1 MNGLVELVVRED
13 YFIFS
18 MDALSRYS
26 MYVVMPRFMH
36 QWSVYISMKWSCH
49 AKLKFKMIIV

>member
-13 YFIFS
+13 CFILNTG
-18 MDALSRYS
+18 ALSRYK

-36 QWSVYISMKWSCH
+36 QWNVYIRIKWSCH